1 MGTATQPS
9 DRPDDDRPEVNERPR
24 EDAGR
29 DERSDDL
36 AANRR
41 SDHTDD
47 GGSDRGGGGN
57 EPV

>member
-9 DRPDDDRPEVNERPR
+9 DDGRPEVNERAR

-29 DERSDDL
+29 DERPDDL

-41 SDHTDD
+41 SDHADD
-47 GGSDRGGGGN
+47 GGTDGGGGGN